1 MTHNILPI
9 LSLALFQLTLA
20 NQPDIFSPH
29 YSKVMSVAT
38 AQEGHSHL
46 RLSIHSISGVSSG
59 GGMVANHLFA
69 FSSVVEGAAIV
80 AGAIRF
86 VSVISHLLVV

>member
-1 MTHNILPI
+1 MNKTAM

-20 NQPDIFSPH
+20 NQPDIVPPH
-29 YSKVMSVAT
+29 YSKVMSIAT
-38 AQEGHSHL
+38 AQGGHSHL
-46 RLSIHSISGVSSG
+46 RLSTIHSISGVSSG